1 MNAHSGRLPLR
12 TTSDDVFA
20 LSDGKVCR
28 ASASAIK
35 RCDKFVCV
43 GYLFP
48 AASERRSH
56 FPGSLRGNT
65 YLSENLGGDASDL
78 RLSQDVLDQKRRDRG
93 GMSDGVAIATLG
105 LRLHGIGKRPD
116 GCMQGRLVGR
126 VVGRR
131 SAGGI
136 VDHRSSFVSNC
147 GRTRKAPA
155 ACQDNERT
163 RLNDCV
169 IAESGEVAAPDVD
182 SSPDRSARSRD
193 ALSINWPVLALHG
206 AGRSFWRAAL

>member
-12 TTSDDVFA
+12 KRSGDLFA
-20 LSDGKVCR
+20 LPDTKFCR
-28 ASASAIK
+28 CSTSAIK
-35 RCDKFVCV
+35 RCDMFVYG

-48 AASERRSH
+48 ASSEQQSH
-56 FPGSLRGNT
+56 FPGYLRGNT
-65 YLSENLGGDASDL
+65 YLSENLGGYASVL
-78 RLSQDVLDQKRRDRG
+78 SLSQDVLNQKRRDRG
-93 GMSDGVAIATLG
+93 GMPDGVAIATFGLG
-105 LRLHGIGKRPD
+105 LEGVGEGPY
-116 GCMQGRLVGR
+116 GGMQGRLVGR

-131 SAGGI
+131 RAGNI
-136 VDHRSSFVSNC
+136 VGHRSSFVSNY

-169 IAESGEVAAPDVD
+169 IAESGEVAAPVADY
-182 SSPDRSARSRD
+182 SPDRSARSRD